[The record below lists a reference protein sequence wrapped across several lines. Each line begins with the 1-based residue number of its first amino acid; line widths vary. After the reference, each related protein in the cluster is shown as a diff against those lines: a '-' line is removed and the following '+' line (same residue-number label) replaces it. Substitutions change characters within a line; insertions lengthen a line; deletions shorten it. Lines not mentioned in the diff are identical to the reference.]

1 VTTTRPL
8 PVPDELTA
16 PFWEAA
22 ARHELT
28 LARCA
33 RCAESTLPPG
43 PVCPHCGS
51 TDPDW
56 EFVPVDGHG
65 VVRSWTVVRQSFL
78 PGLADDIPFVLVDV
92 ELAARPDVRL
102 IARLLDGVDAPL
114 ELGATV
120 RLAFEDLDDE
130 IALPAFELDR

>member
-1 VTTTRPL
+1 MTTTRPL

-16 PFWEAA
+16 PFWDAA

-28 LARCA
+28 LARCS

-43 PVCPHCGS
+43 TVCPHCGS

-56 EFVPVDGHG
+56 EFVAVDGHG
-65 VVRSWTVVRQSFL
+65 TVRSWTIVRQTFL
-78 PGLADDIPFVLVDV
+78 PGLADEIPFVLVDV

-102 IARLLDGVDAPL
+102 IGRLLDGVDAPL
-114 ELGATV
+114 ELGAAV
-120 RLAFEDLDDE
+120 RTTFEDLTPE
-130 IALPAFELDR
+130 VALPAFELDR